1 MTQDPYLP
9 DGCSQSRIDRAMG
22 AMDQAL
28 ESDIDDALAQL
39 QKARHVLAALYA
51 DAQTYRE
58 AFRKASR
65 RYDDA
70 ARELSKIRGTSDDG
84 VRAAID
90 AALSAL
96 DDLPFDDIDPA
107 LAAQESLAAL
117 PADEELEAEMKEKW
131 ENNHERN

>member
-70 ARELSKIRGTSDDG
+70 ARELAKIRMDADDP
-84 VRAAID
+84 VRNAID
-90 AALSAL
+90 QALAAL
-96 DDLPFDDIDPA
+96 DDLPFDDVDPA
-107 LAAQESLAAL
+107 LPAREAL
-117 PADEELEAEMKEKW
+117 GCFPLDEELEADMKEQW
-131 ENNHERN
+131 EENHE

>member
-22 AMDQAL
+22 AMDPAL
-28 ESDIDDALAQL
+28 ESDIDDAVAQL
-39 QKARHVLAALYA
+39 QKARHVLAALHA

-70 ARELSKIRGTSDDG
+70 ARELSKIRGTSDDF
-84 VRAAID
+84 VCAAID
-90 AALSAL
+90 QALTAL
-96 DDLPFDDIDPA
+96 DDLPFDDVDPA
-107 LAAQESLAAL
+107 FPAQEALAAL
-117 PADEELEAEMKEKW
+117 PADEELETEMKEKW
-131 ENNHERN
+131 EENHE

>member
-9 DGCSQSRIDRAMG
+9 DGCTQAHIDRAMG
-22 AMDQAL
+22 AMDPAL
-28 ESDIDDALAQL
+28 ECDIDDALGQL
-39 QKARHVLAALYA
+39 QKARHVLAELHA

-70 ARELSKIRGTSDDG
+70 ARELSKIRGTSDDF

-90 AALSAL
+90 QALTAL
-96 DDLPFDDIDPA
+96 DDLPFDDVDPA
-107 LAAQESLAAL
+107 FPAQEALAAL
-117 PADEELEAEMKEKW
+117 PADEELECDMKEKW
-131 ENNHERN
+131 EENHERN

>member
-9 DGCSQSRIDRAMG
+9 DGYTQAHIDRAMG
-22 AMDQAL
+22 AMDPAL
-28 ESDIDDALAQL
+28 ECDIDDALGQL
-39 QKARHVLAALYA
+39 QKARHVLAELHA

-70 ARELSKIRGTSDDG
+70 ARELSKIRGTSNDF

-90 AALSAL
+90 KALKAL
-96 DDLPFDDIDPA
+96 DDLPFDDVDPA
-107 LAAQESLAAL
+107 FPAQEALAAL
-117 PADEELEAEMKEKW
+117 PSDDELECDMKEKW
-131 ENNHERN
+131 EENHEPN

>member
-9 DGCSQSRIDRAMG
+9 DGCTHAAIDRAMG
-22 AMDQAL
+22 AMDPAL
-28 ESDIDDALAQL
+28 ESDIDDAVAQL
-39 QKARHVLAALYA
+39 QKARHVLAALHA

-96 DDLPFDDIDPA
+96 DDLPFDDVDPA
-107 LAAQESLAAL
+107 LPAQEALAAL

-131 ENNHERN
+131 EENHERN

>member
-9 DGCSQSRIDRAMG
+9 DGCTQAHIDRAMG
-22 AMDQAL
+22 AMDPAL
-28 ESDIDDALAQL
+28 ECDIDDALGQL

-70 ARELSKIRGTSDDG
+70 ARELSKIRGTSDDF

-96 DDLPFDDIDPA
+96 DDLPFDDVDPA
-107 LAAQESLAAL
+107 FPAQEALAAL
-117 PADEELEAEMKEKW
+117 PADEELETEMKEKW
-131 ENNHERN
+131 EENHE

>member
-9 DGCSQSRIDRAMG
+9 DGCTQADIDRAMG
-22 AMDQAL
+22 AMDPAL
-28 ESDIDDALAQL
+28 ECDIDDALGHL

-70 ARELSKIRGTSDDG
+70 ARELSKIRGTSDDF

-90 AALSAL
+90 QALTAL
-96 DDLPFDDIDPA
+96 DDLPFDDVDPA
-107 LAAQESLAAL
+107 FPAQEALAAL
-117 PADEELEAEMKEKW
+117 PADEELETEMKEKW
-131 ENNHERN
+131 EENHG